1 MVGDVGWDGGVI
13 NHPSFATVALPVGQ
27 ALTEAWFYLLPM
39 PLAYNL
45 LTPPLKRKLGST
57 Y

>member
-39 PLAYNL
+39 PLA
-45 LTPPLKRKLGST
+45 LTCLPHH
-57 Y
+57 